1 MLPTKISSTNLD
13 YYNSCQFF
21 HNIHRVYKY
30 YYYFFNTENSNGR
43 NLNNM
48 KVKLLKEDLLLGI
61 QTVQNIVSP
70 KATLPI
76 LSNMLVETKKDTLR
90 LNTTDLDIG
99 ISCEISVDILEDGA
113 ITIPAKRFSD
123 IVRELPSGE
132 VVIHA
137 RKNNQ
142 IEIEGQNCRIKL
154 LGLPKEEFP
163 KFPEFKEKEAVR
175 IKQADLKE
183 MFRMT
188 SFAVS
193 HEESRYVLNGI
204 LMEVSNNIVRL
215 VATDGRRLAKI
226 EKILTQAAVKD
237 FSVILPI
244 KAVHEVN
251 RNLKDDGEVVLV
263 AGTNQVLFDVA
274 GTLIATRIIEGDFP
288 NYTQVIPKADA
299 PKITLKTEEF
309 LAAIRR
315 ANLLAT
321 PDFQAVKFEV
331 FKDKL
336 VVSKSTPDIG
346 ESREEIAIQYD
357 GAEMVVGF
365 NPQYMMDLLK
375 NLTDETIDLELFGP
389 DKPGVIR
396 KENYLYLA
404 LPMRL

>member
-1 MLPTKISSTNLD
+1 
-13 YYNSCQFF
+13 
-21 HNIHRVYKY
+21 
-30 YYYFFNTENSNGR
+30 
-43 NLNNM
+43 M
-48 KVKLLKEDLLLGI
+48 KVKLSKDDLFQGI

-76 LSNMLVETKKDTLR
+76 LSNMLIETKKDTLR

-99 ISCEISVDILEDGA
+99 ISCEIPVNIIEDGA

-123 IVRELPSGE
+123 IVRELPAGD
-132 VVIHA
+132 VAIHV

-163 KFPEFKEKEAVR
+163 KFPEFKDKEAIR

-183 MFRMT
+183 MFRLT
-188 SFAVS
+188 AFAVS

-204 LMEVSNNIVRL
+204 LMEGANNIIRL

-226 EKILTQAAVKD
+226 ERPIAQPIMKEI
-237 FSVILPI
+237 SVILPI
-244 KAVHEVN
+244 KAVQEVN
-251 RNLKDDGEVVLV
+251 RNLKDDGEVVV
-263 AGTNQVLFDVA
+263 VVGTNQVLFDIN

-288 NYTQVIPKADA
+288 NYSQVIPNVSA
-299 PKITLKTEEF
+299 PKITLNTIEF

-346 ESREEIAIQYD
+346 ESREELTIQYA
-357 GAEMVVGF
+357 GPEMVVGF

-375 NLTDETIDLELFGP
+375 NLEEETLDLELLGS